1 MRRVA
6 AIADVRK
13 LLEPLRD
20 GTIGL
25 VPTMGA
31 LHAGHAALFGAARAE
46 CDAVVA
52 SVFLNPAQFDDRAD
66 LEAYAADPDADDR
79 LAEEAGVD
87 IVFAPPLSEMY
98 PEGFQTWVD
107 VTELSRGLEGAER
120 PGHFRAVATVCT
132 KLFVVVRPDRAFF
145 GQKDAQQAAV
155 IRRLVTDLALDLE
168 IRVVATVR
176 DADGVAL
183 SSRNGRLS
191 PEERA
196 VAARI
201 PLALAA
207 GRDAHLAGDDP
218 ATAALAVLDGDDGR
232 LAPEYVQVA
241 RFDSGPPVLAAAVRV
256 GATRLIDNVVLEGV
270 DT

>member
-1 MRRVA
+1 M
-6 AIADVRK
+6 
-13 LLEPLRD
+13 
-20 GTIGL
+20 
-25 VPTMGA
+25 
-31 LHAGHAALFGAARAE
+31 
-46 CDAVVA
+46 
-52 SVFLNPAQFDDRAD
+52 
-66 LEAYAADPDADDR
+66 
-79 LAEEAGVD
+79 
-87 IVFAPPLSEMY
+87 
-98 PEGFQTWVD
+98 
-107 VTELSRGLEGAER
+107 
-120 PGHFRAVATVCT
+120 
-132 KLFVVVRPDRAFF
+132 
-145 GQKDAQQAAV
+145 